1 MEDAMR
7 SLSLS
12 LLLLATAGAGASE
25 PQQAATLADRALD
38 FELACCTAP
47 EGWNLASADQLD
59 TMRGGFTDGAGLAIS
74 LGIERLVTIN
84 GDLVSRTSF
93 QIANMNNITADEA
106 RQAHEAL
113 NSVRLVQN
121 GANNF
126 AGADVAGGRG
136 TFIQNSLS
144 NQAIGTQTIIN
155 SSVNSMSLLKD
166 MNFQDGLRDAAI
178 RAIGTH

>member
-1 MEDAMR
+1 MCR
-7 SLSLS
+7 LSFP
-12 LLLLATAGAGASE
+12 LLLLATAGVAA
-25 PQQAATLADRALD
+25 QARAAPPSLADLALD
-38 FELACCTAP
+38 FEVVCCTAP
-47 EGWNLASADQLD
+47 PGWYQLGGDQLD
-59 TMRGGFTDGAGLAIS
+59 TLRGGFTTPSGLAMS

-84 GDLVSRTSF
+84 GDLVSRTNF
-93 QIANMNNITADEA
+93 QVADVSKISADEA

-126 AGADVAGGRG
+126 AAADLAAGRG

-144 NQAIGTQTIIN
+144 NQSIGTQTII
-155 SSVNSMSLLKD
+155 SASVNSMSLLKD
-166 MNFQDGLRDAAI
+166 LNFQDGLRDAAI

>member
-1 MEDAMR
+1 MR
-7 SLSLS
+7 TLSFS

-25 PQQAATLADRALD
+25 PDRVPALAERALD
-38 FELACCTAP
+38 FELIGSASP
-47 EGWNLASADQLD
+47 DGWIAASADQLD
-59 TMRGGFTDGAGLAIS
+59 TMRGGFEGPGGLAIS
-74 LGIERLVTIN
+74 LGIERLVSIN

-93 QIANMNNITADEA
+93 QIANMNSISPDEA
-106 RQAHEAL
+106 RQAHDAL

-126 AGADVAGGRG
+126 AGSDVAGARG
-136 TFIQNSLS
+136 TFIQNTLS
-144 NQAIGTQTIIN
+144 DQMIGTQTIIN

-166 MNFQDGLRDAAI
+166 LDFQDGMRDAAI